1 MPPLTSSQTEPEASG
16 KGTADGYLLVIDL
29 TWGQNTPYLQVFS
42 HRQRAQPSPVAL
54 VEVGVSGAGEN
65 ANPAPGR
72 IVTGHHCSWEETRG
86 QTYPR
91 NAAGIPEFKPL
102 TAQGDPN
109 ISSEGTVNVLK
120 PQGQVRDRCFFFS
133 LPLGHKK
140 EREEE
145 LPSEVS
151 VISC

>member
-42 HRQRAQPSPVAL
+42 RGRRAQPSPAAP
-54 VEVGVSGAGEN
+54 VEVGASGAGEN
-65 ANPAPGR
+65 ANPAPGQA
-72 IVTGHHCSWEETRG
+72 VTGRHCSWEEARG

-102 TAQGDPN
+102 TAQGDPS

-120 PQGQVRDRCFFFS
+120 PQGQVRDCCFFSPF
-133 LPLGHKK
+133 LWAIKRKGK
-140 EREEE
+140 RN
-145 LPSEVS
+145 
-151 VISC
+151 